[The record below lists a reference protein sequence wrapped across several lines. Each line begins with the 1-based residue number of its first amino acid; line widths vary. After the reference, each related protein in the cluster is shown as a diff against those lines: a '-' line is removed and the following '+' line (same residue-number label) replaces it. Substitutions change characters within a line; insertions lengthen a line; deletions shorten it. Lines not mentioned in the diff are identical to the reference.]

1 MSMPNLL
8 PWRRQQRNQR
18 LRFWGLLF
26 AGSWLVMLAGS
37 ISLRA
42 TQTLALQ
49 ALQSEL
55 AGTRAVQKVLRARQ
69 PQSAG
74 QKTPSLPSDPAWQ
87 PALESLASAMP
98 RQAWLTALRYQ
109 PPSLTLTGYTTS
121 LPALSAMTDAL
132 KGVTGFNPGRQ
143 AKCNRIA
150 RGDGCSLFNY
160 IAGGSRWVSGIN
172 AGLMHVLPGASF
184 AG

>member
-1 MSMPNLL
+1 MIMPNLL

-26 AGSWLVMLAGS
+26 SGSLLVMLAGG

-42 TQTLALQ
+42 TQSLALQ

-55 AGTRAVQKVLRARQ
+55 AGTRAVQKVLKARQ

-74 QKTPSLPSDPAWQ
+74 LKTPSLPSEPVAWQ

-109 PPSLTLTGYTTS
+109 PPSLTLTGYTPS

-132 KGVTGFNPGRQ
+132 KRVTGFNPGPAGELQ
-143 AKCNRIA
+143 Q
-150 RGDGCSLFNY
+150 DSLGRWMFSFQLH
-160 IAGGSRWVSGIN
+160 SRR
-172 AGLMHVLPGASF
+172 
-184 AG
+184 

>member
-1 MSMPNLL
+1 
-8 PWRRQQRNQR
+8 
-18 LRFWGLLF
+18 
-26 AGSWLVMLAGS
+26 MLAGGF
-37 ISLRA
+37 SLRA
-42 TQTLALQ
+42 TQSLALQ

-74 QKTPSLPSDPAWQ
+74 LKTPSPPSDPAWQ

-121 LPALSAMTDAL
+121 LPALAAMTDAL
-132 KGVTGFNPGRQ
+132 KG
-143 AKCNRIA
+143 
-150 RGDGCSLFNY
+150 
-160 IAGGSRWVSGIN
+160 
-172 AGLMHVLPGASF
+172 
-184 AG
+184 